1 MPPEKLEREIC
12 LSSGVFSFTAHM
24 FCFVIVSNLMSL
36 PMLIKV
42 HIMIWG
48 ENELF
53 LIKDYTEVIDRYKKK
68 KSLKWESS
76 NLTIPL

>member
-12 LSSGVFSFTAHM
+12 LCSGVFSFIAHM

-36 PMLIKV
+36 SVLIMV

-48 ENELF
+48 EDEFF

-68 KSLKWESS
+68 KSFKWESS
-76 NLTIPL
+76 NLTMPL